1 MGLVFKVGEHSD
13 FPPVPKNFPTCGDW
27 LPPIEEKEIIVVQLQ
42 NKEDHS
48 LNTAQSD
55 SLNMIKDNSS
65 LFTTSNSGS
74 SRQHSVRLIENVFT
88 LSFVFVA
95 SVKFPF

>member
-42 NKEDHS
+42 NKEDQS

-55 SLNMIKDNSS
+55 SLIKDNSS